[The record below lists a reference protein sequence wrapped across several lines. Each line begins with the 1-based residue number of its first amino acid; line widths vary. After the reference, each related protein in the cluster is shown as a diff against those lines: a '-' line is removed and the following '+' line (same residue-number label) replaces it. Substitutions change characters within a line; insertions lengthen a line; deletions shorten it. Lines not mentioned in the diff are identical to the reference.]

1 MKEVFKYKNYL
12 IKGYR
17 GRVEMFESRKGFWY
31 FVVVYEENKGL
42 VFFLLGSSIC
52 EVMDG
57 QKFLFQFVELLGGIL
72 LLGGQLLKFDVF
84 VGDLI

>member
-42 VFFLLGSSIC
+42 FFFLLGSSIC

-57 QKFLFQFVELLGGIL
+57 
-72 LLGGQLLKFDVF
+72 
-84 VGDLI
+84 